1 MCSINLSSGKIYSP
15 SSVVENRSAEN
26 KKTWF
31 RELLGNKNIFKV
43 AFYGYQNILYW
54 FFIPVTYILISS
66 MIMKKKYYWIFVLF
80 WENGIVYTLAELV
93 YFMLSND
100 RMHAE
105 GADWVRRYCTGISIC
120 TCTEIHTWACLY
132 TCTTVYLENTPYTR
146 LKSIPGKLLRFS
158 KFFISPEI
166 NLRYIYISFRH
177 IKLV

>member
-1 MCSINLSSGKIYSP
+1 M
-15 SSVVENRSAEN
+15 
-26 KKTWF
+26 
-31 RELLGNKNIFKV
+31 LGNKNIFKV
-43 AFYGYQNILYW
+43 AFYGYQKYSLLILH
-54 FFIPVTYILISS
+54 PC
-66 MIMKKKYYWIFVLF
+66 MIMKKQYYWIFVLF
-80 WENGIVYTLAELV
+80 WEKGILYTLAELISV
-93 YFMLSND
+93 PYFMLSND

>member
-1 MCSINLSSGKIYSP
+1 M
-15 SSVVENRSAEN
+15 
-26 KKTWF
+26 
-31 RELLGNKNIFKV
+31 LGNKNIFKV
-43 AFYGYQNILYW
+43 AFYMVIKNILYW
-54 FFIPVTYILISS
+54 FFIPVKYKLISN
-66 MIMKKKYYWIFVLF
+66 MIMKKQYYWIFVLF
-80 WENGIVYTLAELV
+80 WEKGIVYTLAELV

-105 GADWVRRYCTGISIC
+105 GADWVRMYCTGISIC

>member
-1 MCSINLSSGKIYSP
+1 M
-15 SSVVENRSAEN
+15 
-26 KKTWF
+26 
-31 RELLGNKNIFKV
+31 LGNKNIFKV

-54 FFIPVTYILISS
+54 FFIPVIYIVISN
-66 MIMKKKYYWIFVLF
+66 MIIKRKYYSIFVLF
-80 WENGIVYTLAELV
+80 WEKGIVYTLTELV

-166 NLRYIYISFRH
+166 NLRYTGVYIFPSDILNLFKSWMT
-177 IKLV
+177 KLKRNNKGVHSLSV